1 MGETRIAFM
10 RLLKFRHFCVVLKSK
25 RRYAVCMFNR
35 TQVLWGSRSGQ
46 VMVEYVMVF
55 VALLALVSV
64 MAICLYAVRQQA
76 NRTLVLVGSDY
87 P

>member
-1 MGETRIAFM
+1 
-10 RLLKFRHFCVVLKSK
+10 
-25 RRYAVCMFNR
+25 MFNR
-35 TQVLWGSRSGQ
+35 IQKLRGSRSGQ
-46 VMVEYVMVF
+46 VMIEYVVGF
-55 VALLALVSV
+55 VALLAVVSV

>member
-1 MGETRIAFM
+1 MEYTPTMSNRI
-10 RLLKFRHFCVVLKSK
+10 RGS
-25 RRYAVCMFNR
+25 
-35 TQVLWGSRSGQ
+35 WGSRSGQ
-46 VMVEYVMVF
+46 AMLEYVVVF
-55 VALLALVSV
+55 VALLSVVSV

>member
-1 MGETRIAFM
+1 M
-10 RLLKFRHFCVVLKSK
+10 LSV
-25 RRYAVCMFNR
+25 MFNR
-35 TQVLWGSRSGQ
+35 AQDLRRSRSGQ
-46 VMVEYVMVF
+46 VMVEYVVVF
-55 VALLALVSV
+55 VALLAVVSV